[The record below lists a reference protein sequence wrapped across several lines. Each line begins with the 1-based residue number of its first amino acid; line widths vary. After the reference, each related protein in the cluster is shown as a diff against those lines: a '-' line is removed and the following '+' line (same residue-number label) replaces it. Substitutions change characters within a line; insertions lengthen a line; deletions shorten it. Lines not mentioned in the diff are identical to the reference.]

1 MDCAVQLTQCLQH
14 RMGDTNPGTMLA
26 VDTSVILSILKG
38 EDQGALWLARLQD
51 EASTRDLVA
60 SAVVWSEVR
69 AFFGNHRDCQ
79 MAFDA
84 LKIGFGAIDES
95 AALLAGDI
103 FRQYRKA
110 GGSRSAVLPDFL
122 VAAHA
127 AIHATALATTDRGYF
142 RQYFPK
148 LNILSL

>member
-1 MDCAVQLTQCLQH
+1 
-14 RMGDTNPGTMLA
+14 MLA
-26 VDTSVILSILKG
+26 VDTSVVLSILKG
-38 EDQGALWLARLQD
+38 ENEGTSWLARLQA
-51 EASTRDLVA
+51 EARVHDLVA
-60 SAVVWSEVR
+60 SAVVWAEVR
-69 AFFGNHRDCQ
+69 AFFGNHRECQ
-79 MAFDA
+79 LAFDA
-84 LKIGFGAIDES
+84 LQIGFGAIDES

-110 GGSRSAVLPDFL
+110 GGSRAAILPDFL

-148 LNILSL
+148 LNIVSI